1 MTNENTGMA
10 SVFKKDIIK
19 SQDRISKLLES
30 TESEIKPLVKKQSK
44 LSKVMDICS
53 GIIIRLLALL
63 CFAILFELVAMMY
76 VPAIGYEIYY
86 FVVQFLN

>member
-10 SVFKKDIIK
+10 SAFKKDIIK

-44 LSKVMDICS
+44 LSKAMDICS
-53 GIIIRLLALL
+53 GIIIRLLVL
-63 CFAILFELVAMMY
+63 CIARLGTACATTFHIRMEK
-76 VPAIGYEIYY
+76 
-86 FVVQFLN
+86 